1 MSSNSTPPTGERK
14 ERLLRALEAART
26 AGNPTLVQSILC
38 ALEGRPR
45 SAAECSPKND

>member
-1 MSSNSTPPTGERK
+1 MTNENSLPTGEYK

-26 AGNPTLVQSILC
+26 AGNPVLVQSLLS

-45 SAAECSPKND
+45 GAEECGP